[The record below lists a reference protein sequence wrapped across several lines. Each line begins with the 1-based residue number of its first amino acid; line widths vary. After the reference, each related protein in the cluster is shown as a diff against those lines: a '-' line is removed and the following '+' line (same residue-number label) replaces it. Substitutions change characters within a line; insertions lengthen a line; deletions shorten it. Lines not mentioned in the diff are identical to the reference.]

1 MRCPIEDD
9 PERALRAG
17 LDMPRR
23 TLLVALAHPDDES
36 FGVGG
41 VMARAVAEGHRVVI
55 VCATRGEVGEI
66 SDPSLA
72 TAETL
77 GQVREGELRAAAAAL
92 GVEDVR
98 FLGYRD
104 SGMVG
109 SHENGHPD
117 ALANARA
124 EEIVPRVVAIV
135 REVRPDVV
143 VTFEPG
149 GIYGHPDHVAIS
161 RHVTA
166 AFGLAAD
173 PSAWPERGR
182 PHAPAR
188 LYHLALPR
196 RLAREFAED
205 ARRKGED
212 LPWELADMGVE
223 DDEISAAVDVRPW
236 LPRKLAALEAHATQR
251 RDIERMP
258 PEMRERF
265 FATEWFVLVR
275 GADATE
281 AKGDLLAGLP

>member
-1 MRCPIEDD
+1 M
-9 PERALRAG
+9 AS
-17 LDMPRR
+17 R
-23 TLLVALAHPDDES
+23 TLLVTLAHPDDET

-41 VMARAVAEGHRVVI
+41 VMARAVDEGHRVVI

-66 SDPSLA
+66 ADPSLA
-72 TAETL
+72 TPETL

-98 FLGYRD
+98 FLDYRD
-104 SGMVG
+104 SGMAG
-109 SHENGHPD
+109 TPENQHPD
-117 ALANARA
+117 AFTNARP
-124 EEIVPRVVAIV
+124 EDVVLRLVAIV

-149 GIYGHPDHVAIS
+149 GINGHPDHVAIS

-166 AFGLAAD
+166 AVDIAAD
-173 PSAWPERGR
+173 GSVRPDLGT
-182 PHAPAR
+182 PHAAAR
-188 LYHLALPR
+188 LYHLALPP

-258 PEMRERF
+258 PGMRERF
-265 FATEWFVLVR
+265 FATEWFVLAR
-275 GADATE
+275 GERDGE
-281 AKGDLLAGLP
+281 LLAGL